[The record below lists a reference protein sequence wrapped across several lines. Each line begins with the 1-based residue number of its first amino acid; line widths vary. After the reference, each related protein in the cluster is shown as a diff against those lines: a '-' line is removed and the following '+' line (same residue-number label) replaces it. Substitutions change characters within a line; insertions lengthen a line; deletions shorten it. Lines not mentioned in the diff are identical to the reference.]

1 MEARIPSIF
10 NNERKRTVNVATE
23 ESECKYENTESTS
36 SDAAQKGPSNVVFI
50 TLIFDES
57 HFLDDSKKTAT
68 IAFYF
73 ELMKQFYGVLLEGHV
88 SLKRFCTGLATRQFK
103 HEKGYA
109 NKGAINL

>member
-1 MEARIPSIF
+1 MLIKSRKWKHEFNKYSITK
-10 NNERKRTVNVATE
+10 EKEVRTE

-36 SDAAQKGPSNVVFI
+36 SDAAKKGPLNVVFI

-73 ELMKQFYGVLLEGHV
+73 EPMK
-88 SLKRFCTGLATRQFK
+88 
-103 HEKGYA
+103 
-109 NKGAINL
+109 

>member
-23 ESECKYENTESTS
+23 ESECKYMYENTESTS
-36 SDAAQKGPSNVVFI
+36 SDAAKKGPSNVVFI

-73 ELMKQFYGVLLEGHV
+73 ELMK
-88 SLKRFCTGLATRQFK
+88 
-103 HEKGYA
+103 
-109 NKGAINL
+109 